1 MYFFLLPTA
10 EQGRPSVA
18 FNPATQQYLI
28 TFQMSAPAFLG
39 GVSVVVGQKV
49 LAHQTDRFQNP
60 FVLLKATG
68 NGGVRVPALEPKI
81 IYNSATGM
89 YENNLYLR
97 NVRGLLHQVFGC
109 TQKVGRVRKKPRNS
123 REKFLIF

>member
-1 MYFFLLPTA
+1 
-10 EQGRPSVA
+10 
-18 FNPATQQYLI
+18 
-28 TFQMSAPAFLG
+28 MSAPGFLG

-68 NGGVRVPALEPKI
+68 NGGVRAAVLEPKI

-89 YENNLYLR
+89 YQNNLYLR
-97 NVRGLLHQVFGC
+97 NSSWFPSSSYGC
-109 TQKVGRVRKKPRNS
+109 TQKVGRI
-123 REKFLIF
+123 RESLDFLVLSYF